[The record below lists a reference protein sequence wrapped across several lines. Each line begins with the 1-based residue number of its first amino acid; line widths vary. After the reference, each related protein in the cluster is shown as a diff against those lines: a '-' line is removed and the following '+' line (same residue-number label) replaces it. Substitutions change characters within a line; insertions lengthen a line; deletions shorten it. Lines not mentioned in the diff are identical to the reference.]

1 LHLPGTRTSLRRRVV
16 GLAPATLARV
26 PRTSFFCAYEFQDGR
41 LTSVPELMVSTG
53 HSPRQAFFA
62 KYSAQAVRVL
72 EGMENAPLVLL
83 MGGLRTSAVMCGA
96 LARRHA
102 HLLGL
107 GRASVVCPD
116 LPMLLA
122 QETAARQDGS
132 SLRATCEPELVL
144 AWPLAVI
151 LSWIPLPKLVG
162 AGAGIAW
169 YTVQMRRV
177 AAGTPID
184 YALGGAG
191 AIFGCDSGMSSISK
205 AWSARSSPW

>member
-1 LHLPGTRTSLRRRVV
+1 
-16 GLAPATLARV
+16 
-26 PRTSFFCAYEFQDGR
+26 
-41 LTSVPELMVSTG
+41 MVSTG
-53 HSPRQAFFA
+53 RSPRQAFFA

-83 MGGLRTSAVMCGA
+83 TGGLRTSAVMRGA
-96 LARRHA
+96 LTRRHA

-116 LPMLLA
+116 LPILLA
-122 QETAARQDGS
+122 HETDDRHDGGSLHATREPNLAIAR
-132 SLRATCEPELVL
+132 
-144 AWPLAVI
+144 PLAVI

-177 AAGTPID
+177 AGGMPVD
-184 YALGGAG
+184 YALGGTGAVLRMWFGDVLPVQGLLGAFAAVVIAVLALAVVHAG
-191 AIFGCDSGMSSISK
+191 E
-205 AWSARSSPW
+205 SAQFT